1 MSRCIAKVD
10 EKDSK
15 KKNERW
21 NKIALSAAEQSKRD
35 IIPKVNPTKNF
46 KNIFEILK
54 DYDIVLVAYEEEK
67 NSDIKSALN
76 KLRNA
81 FTDGCRI
88 AIIVGPEGG
97 IDKDEIKDI
106 IENGGQSISLGKRI
120 LRAETAPLLLATII
134 LYELDDM
141 KI

>member
-10 EKDSK
+10 EKDIK

-35 IIPKVNPTKNF
+35 IIPKVNFTKNF
-46 KNIFEILK
+46 KNIFENLK
-54 DYDIVLVAYEEEK
+54 DYDIVLVAYEEE
-67 NSDIKSALN
+67 NNLDIKSLLSKRHEAL
-76 KLRNA
+76 L
-81 FTDGCRI
+81 DGCKV

-97 IDKDEIKDI
+97 IDKNEIKEI
-106 IENGGQSISLGKRI
+106 TENGGQSISLGKRI
-120 LRAETAPLLLATII
+120 LRTETAPLLLATII
-134 LYELDDM
+134 LYELDDL

>member
-10 EKDSK
+10 EKDIK

-35 IIPKVNPTKNF
+35 IIPKVNFTKNF
-46 KNIFEILK
+46 KNIFENLK
-54 DYDIVLVAYEEEK
+54 DYDIVLVAYEEE
-67 NSDIKSALN
+67 NNLDIKSVLSKCREAL
-76 KLRNA
+76 L
-81 FTDGCRI
+81 DGCKV

-97 IDKDEIKDI
+97 IDKNEIKEI
-106 IENGGQSISLGKRI
+106 TENGVQSISLGKRI
-120 LRAETAPLLLATII
+120 LRTETAPLLLATII
-134 LYELDDM
+134 LYELDDL